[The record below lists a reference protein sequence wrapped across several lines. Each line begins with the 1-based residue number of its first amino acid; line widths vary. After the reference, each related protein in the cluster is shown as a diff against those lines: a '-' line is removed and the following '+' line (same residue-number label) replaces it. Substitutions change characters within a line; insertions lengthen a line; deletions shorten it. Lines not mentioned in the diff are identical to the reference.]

1 MLELQDFFYK
11 LLISKKIMWMVG
23 PLCELT
29 RICYQNSLQKCCK
42 KICGLKESMILFK
55 RNKM

>member
-1 MLELQDFFYK
+1 
-11 LLISKKIMWMVG
+11 MWMVG